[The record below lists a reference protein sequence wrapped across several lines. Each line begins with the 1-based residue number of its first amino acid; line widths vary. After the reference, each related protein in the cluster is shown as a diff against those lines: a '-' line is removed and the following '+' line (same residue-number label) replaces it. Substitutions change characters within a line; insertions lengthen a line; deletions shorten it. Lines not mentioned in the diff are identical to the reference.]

1 MPSSMEGEPTGAL
14 ELMAPFLSRSEI
26 NELCSG
32 RLYEGYRK
40 RKLEVYR
47 RQLEFAIHAQKQTA
61 IESSRRETRFVNG
74 VGQHKMVIDPF
85 LHGLM
90 RRRYGEDCWQDPDF
104 VKDCWKK
111 TPELRVPSPKPR
123 YLMVNGFKQTTTD
136 LCGAGDGARGDPAT
150 AVDEAACQ
158 QTGAASVSA
167 GSAHEIPAPHAF
179 RPLTTDH

>member
-1 MPSSMEGEPTGAL
+1 MEGEPTGAL

-111 TPELRVPSPKPR
+111 TPELRVPSPPR
-123 YLMVNGFKQTTTD
+123 RFHPVNGFKD
-136 LCGAGDGARGDPAT
+136 CGAGDGARGDPVT
-150 AVDEAACQ
+150 AVDEAARQ
-158 QTGAASVSA
+158 QTSVASVKSA
-167 GSAHEIPAPHAF
+167 GSAHEIPAPL
-179 RPLTTDH
+179 PLKTDTNFTN